1 MCACFPEWLIER
13 GYYIWSAL
21 NDSNIGGLVTGA
33 KWLGDVQIVG
43 KAQRDVTRKIKGWG
57 VGVSCS
63 LSCSPSFFFPAFRLR
78 AALHCLNASNRLSKI
93 LISMPD
99 IARFVCYSFNWSLRG
114 GEAAKIRYDPSI
126 WQKDRW
132 PPVTY
137 PGWSKLL
144 GCKNEKS
151 VLAKRQI
158 DCYFGV
164 RDFKKYQ
171 FAKSACLFW
180 I

>member
-1 MCACFPEWLIER
+1 MAYRRGILHLMCACFPVWLIER

-33 KWLGDVQIVG
+33 KWLRDVQIVG
-43 KAQRDVTRKIKGWG
+43 KAQRDVTRKIRGDG
-57 VGVSCS
+57 VGVSCF
-63 LSCSPSFFFPAFRLR
+63 LSCSPSFFSPALRLR

-114 GEAAKIRYDPSI
+114 GSRKNKIWSI
-126 WQKDRW
+126 
-132 PPVTY
+132 
-137 PGWSKLL
+137 
-144 GCKNEKS
+144 N
-151 VLAKRQI
+151 LAKRSLTP
-158 DCYFGV
+158 CYVSRLEQTV
-164 RDFKKYQ
+164 RLSYCSK
-171 FAKSACLFW
+171 AVA

>member
-1 MCACFPEWLIER
+1 MAYRRRILHLMCACFPEWLIER

-43 KAQRDVTRKIKGWG
+43 KAQRDVTRKIKGGG

-63 LSCSPSFFFPAFRLR
+63 LSCSPSFFFPALRLR

-114 GEAAKIRYDPSI
+114 GSRKNKIWSI
-126 WQKDRW
+126 
-132 PPVTY
+132 
-137 PGWSKLL
+137 
-144 GCKNEKS
+144 N
-151 VLAKRQI
+151 LAKSSLTP
-158 DCYFGV
+158 CYISRLEQTV
-164 RDFKKYQ
+164 R
-171 FAKSACLFW
+171 L
-180 I
+180 